1 MDCNVSFR
9 MLDAS
14 SCLRQKK
21 SNIKINLHVIE
32 LKSSLNNFNDFN
44 FSELTMNEFG
54 TPEQYHSDVDN
65 HLLSWDECLDSK
77 DESLESETGV
87 LAPEM
92 RKGVERRLR
101 KLQVHENVSTFRRFR
116 VVQWMQK
123 TKTTKLVLWDPNTML
138 LAPLVKQSHR
148 YPLSVASWD
157 NFLQTLKKSTSSG
170 CWATKRGIP
179 AKAFSRSF
187 AVILTPWAPGSSL
200 WLMYWFFTLSSLR
213 GCGVRRALICVTIGP
228 SIPATTTV
236 SPSFSFPLIRITST
250 VVPRPGRALT

>member
-1 MDCNVSFR
+1 MTSIFRSWRWTSSPHLNSTTQTWIIIIYRVSRRVSRLERRESRIRDGCLGSRNKKRGWEKVEKTASAWKCVHFPK
-9 MLDAS
+9 LS
-14 SCLRQKK
+14 SC
-21 SNIKINLHVIE
+21 
-32 LKSSLNNFNDFN
+32 
-44 FSELTMNEFG
+44 TMNA
-54 TPEQYHSDVDN
+54 
-65 HLLSWDECLDSK
+65 K
-77 DESLESETGV
+77 D
-87 LAPEM
+87 
-92 RKGVERRLR
+92 
-101 KLQVHENVSTFRRFR
+101 
-116 VVQWMQK
+116 
-123 TKTTKLVLWDPNTML
+123 KTTKLVLWDPNTML